1 MWVAVINGHAGGLDL
16 KIKHKRNVS
25 CTITKKTTLQG
36 NIGVGGNLG
45 EEKRADHL
53 ASHASGEVHLAVA
66 GLVGLHVQQDG
77 GGELVG
83 GSLARVLD
91 LHDVNGVPGTLHLLR
106 ALSDW
111 KTHEEEEK
119 RVLGVERRGKNETR
133 ERTLLDQNNSG
144 KASVKIPHV
153 D

>member
-1 MWVAVINGHAGGLDL
+1 
-16 KIKHKRNVS
+16 
-25 CTITKKTTLQG
+25 
-36 NIGVGGNLG
+36 LG

-106 ALSDW
+106 ALSDC

-119 RVLGVERRGKNETR
+119 RVFRSGMEGK
-133 ERTLLDQNNSG
+133 
-144 KASVKIPHV
+144 K
-153 D
+153 